1 MSLVE
6 AVGVILTGQH
16 IVEVF
21 NDSLVAFCYLGGHP
35 VLAVHRIL
43 VCFYFFRSV
52 SSVQYGLN
60 RKSGGAQFQKL
71 GQCIYNVPDM
81 QKRICRPL

>member
-6 AVGVILTGQH
+6 AVGIILAGQY
-16 IVEVF
+16 VVKVF

-43 VCFYFFRSV
+43 VCLYFFRSV
-52 SSVQYGLN
+52 SSVQYGLFAE
-60 RKSGGAQFQKL
+60 SGGT
-71 GQCIYNVPDM
+71 
-81 QKRICRPL
+81 